1 MKMNKRKIKYVKPN
15 MEFNLALEKFE
26 PALPLKKA
34 GKKDKIKL
42 NLKEII
48 ILIIF
53 LLLISMP
60 FILLGYL
67 LNKYS

>member
-1 MKMNKRKIKYVKPN
+1 MNKRKIKYVKSN

-26 PALPLKKA
+26 PALPLRKA
-34 GKKDKIKL
+34 TKKDKIKL

-53 LLLISMP
+53 LVLISMP
-60 FILLGYL
+60 FILLRCL